1 LTISY
6 LRFTLQTVD
15 KKYGIYGSKIMRSGK
30 YINQLKGELQYK
42 AFMPNFLPFAIQSDD
57 EFQTL
62 LSRADLALGRLDGI
76 AETLPDADFFIL
88 MYIRK
93 EATLSSQVEGTQAT
107 FADVLKA
114 EAKVGD
120 LEIRKDVDEILNYIK
135 AMNYGLERLKTFP
148 LSLRL
153 IKDIHK
159 ILLEGVRGEG
169 KEPGEF
175 RKSQNW
181 IGGTSIQR
189 ASFVPSPPQEIMS
202 LLDNFEKFL
211 YDKSPMPILLK
222 TGLLHTQFENIHPF
236 LDGNGRI
243 GRLLIT
249 FYLCQQKI
257 LDKPLLYLSD
267 FFKRYRQEY
276 YDRLNAFH
284 EKDDIEGWLKFFLE
298 GVAVTAEQAVE
309 TSKKILKLRGDGL
322 NKISS
327 LGRSTPKATLVFNSL
342 FHTPLITIK
351 DVERIAELKNPNA
364 LALVNKLV
372 RLEIL
377 EETTGRKRNKVFAYR
392 QYIKLFD

>member
-1 LTISY
+1 MTISY

>member
-1 LTISY
+1 
-6 LRFTLQTVD
+6 
-15 KKYGIYGSKIMRSGK
+15 MRSGK

-42 AFMPNFLPFAIQSDD
+42 AFVPNFLPFEIKSDD
-57 EFQTL
+57 ELQSL
-62 LSRADLALGRLDGI
+62 LSRADLALGRLDEI
-76 AETLPDADFFIL
+76 AETLPDVDFFIL

-114 EAKVGD
+114 EAKVEG
-120 LEIRKDVDEILNYIK
+120 LEIHKDVDEILNYIK
-135 AMNYGLERLKTFP
+135 AMNYGLDRLKSFP

-153 IKDIHK
+153 IKEIHK
-159 ILLEGVRGEG
+159 MLLEGVRGEG
-169 KEPGEF
+169 REPGEF

-181 IGGTSIQR
+181 VGGTTIQR
-189 ASFVPSPPQEIMS
+189 ASFVPVPPQEIIN

-211 YDKSPMPILLK
+211 HDKSPLPILLK
-222 TGLLHTQFENIHPF
+222 TGLLHAQFENIHPF

-249 FYLCQQKI
+249 LYLCQQKI

-267 FFKRYRQEY
+267 FFKEYRQEY
-276 YDRLNAFH
+276 YDRISAFH

-298 GVAVTAEQAVE
+298 GVARTAEQAVE
-309 TSKKILKLRGDGL
+309 TSKKILKLRRDDL

-327 LGRSTPKATLVFNSL
+327 LGRSVYKATLVFNSL
-342 FHTPLITIK
+342 FHTPLATIK
-351 DVERIAELKNPNA
+351 DIEKITGLKNPNA

-372 RLEIL
+372 KLEIL
-377 EETTGRKRNKVFAYR
+377 KEVTGRKRNKVFSYQ

>member
-1 LTISY
+1 
-6 LRFTLQTVD
+6 
-15 KKYGIYGSKIMRSGK
+15 MRSGK

-42 AFMPNFLPFAIQSDD
+42 AFVPNFLPFGIESDD
-57 EFQTL
+57 ELQSL
-62 LSRADLALGRLDGI
+62 LSKADLALGRLDGI
-76 AETLPDADFFIL
+76 AETLPDVDFFIL

-107 FADVLKA
+107 FTDVLRT
-114 EAKVGD
+114 EAKIED
-120 LEIRKDVDEILNYIK
+120 LESHKDVDEILNYIK
-135 AMNYGLERLKTFP
+135 AMNYGLERLKSFP

-153 IKDIHK
+153 IKEIHK

-169 KEPGEF
+169 REPGEF

-181 IGGTSIQR
+181 IGGTTIQR
-189 ASFVPSPPQEIMS
+189 ASFVPTPPQEIIAS
-202 LLDNFEKFL
+202 LDNFEKFL
-211 YDKSPMPILLK
+211 HDKSLMPILLK
-222 TGLLHTQFENIHPF
+222 IGLLHAQFENIHPF

-257 LDKPLLYLSD
+257 LDRPLLYLSD

-276 YDRLNAFH
+276 YDCLNAFH

-298 GVAVTAEQAVE
+298 GVAVTAKQAVE
-309 TSKKILKLRGDGL
+309 TSKKILKLREGDIK
-322 NKISS
+322 KILT
-327 LGRSTPKATLVFNSL
+327 LGRSTPKANLVFNSL
-342 FHTPLITIK
+342 FHTPLTTIK
-351 DVERIAELKNPNA
+351 DVERITGLQNPNA

-372 RLEIL
+372 KLEIIK
-377 EETTGRKRNKVFAYR
+377 EITGRKRNKVFAYQ

>member
-1 LTISY
+1 M
-6 LRFTLQTVD
+6 D
-15 KKYGIYGSKIMRSGK
+15 SKIMRSGK
-30 YINQLKGELQYK
+30 YMNHLKGELQYK
-42 AFMPNFLPFAIQSDD
+42 AFVPNFLPFEIKSDAELQS
-57 EFQTL
+57 L
-62 LSRADLALGRLDGI
+62 LSKADLALGRLDGI
-76 AETLPDADFFIL
+76 AETLPDVDFFIL
-88 MYIRK
+88 MYIKK

-114 EAKVGD
+114 EVRVED
-120 LEIRKDVDEILNYIK
+120 LEIHKDVDEILNYIE
-135 AMNYGLERLKTFP
+135 AMNSGLEKLKNFP

-153 IKDIHK
+153 IKEIHK
-159 ILLEGVRGEG
+159 ILLAGVRGEG
-169 KEPGEF
+169 REPGEF

-181 IGGTSIQR
+181 IGGTTIQS
-189 ASFVPSPPQEIMS
+189 ASFVPPPPQKIMV

-222 TGLLHTQFENIHPF
+222 TGLIHAQFENIHPF

-249 FYLCQQKI
+249 FYLCQQKT
-257 LDKPLLYLSD
+257 LDRPLLYLSD

-276 YDRLNAFH
+276 YDRINAFH

-309 TSKKILKLRGDGL
+309 TSKKIIKLREDNL
-322 NKISS
+322 KKILT

-342 FHTPLITIK
+342 FHTPLIAIK
-351 DVERIAELKNPNA
+351 DVEKITDLKNPNA

-372 RLEIL
+372 KLGIL
-377 EETTGRKRNKVFAYR
+377 KETTGKKRNKIFAYQ

>member
-1 LTISY
+1 
-6 LRFTLQTVD
+6 
-15 KKYGIYGSKIMRSGK
+15 MRSGR
-30 YINQLKGELQYK
+30 YINQQKGESQYK
-42 AFMPNFLPFAIQSDD
+42 AFVPNFLPFEIKSDD
-57 EFQTL
+57 EFQSL
-62 LSRADLALGRLDGI
+62 LSKADLALGRLDGI
-76 AETLPDADFFIL
+76 AETLPDVDFFIL

-114 EAKVGD
+114 EAKVEN

-135 AMNYGLERLKTFP
+135 AMNYGVGRLKSFP

-153 IKDIHK
+153 IKEIHK
-159 ILLEGVRGEG
+159 ILLEGVRGAG
-169 KEPGEF
+169 REPGEF

-181 IGGTSIQR
+181 IGGTTIQR
-189 ASFVPSPPQEIMS
+189 ASFIPVPPQEIIVS
-202 LLDNFEKFL
+202 LNNFEKFL
-211 YDKSPMPILLK
+211 HEKSLMPILVR
-222 TGLLHTQFENIHPF
+222 TGLLHAQFENIHPF

-249 FYLCQQKI
+249 FYLCQQKT
-257 LDKPLLYLSD
+257 LDKPLLYLSE
-267 FFKRYRQEY
+267 FFKKYRQEY

-309 TSKKILKLRGDGL
+309 TSKKILKLRKEGL
-322 NKISS
+322 KKILS
-327 LGRSTPKATLVFNSL
+327 LGRSTPKATLIFDSL
-342 FHTPLITIK
+342 FHTPFVTIK
-351 DVERIAELKNPNA
+351 NVERITGLKNPNA

-372 RLEIL
+372 KLDIL
-377 EETTGRKRNKVFAYR
+377 KEVTGRKRNKVFAYQ

>member
-284 EKDDIEGWLKFFLE
+284 EKDDIEGWLRFFLE

>member
-1 LTISY
+1 
-6 LRFTLQTVD
+6 
-15 KKYGIYGSKIMRSGK
+15 MRSGK

-42 AFMPNFLPFAIQSDD
+42 AFVPNFLPFVIESDD
-57 EFQTL
+57 ELQSL
-62 LSRADLALGRLDGI
+62 LSKADLALGRLDGI
-76 AETLPDADFFIL
+76 AETLPDVDFFIL

-107 FADVLKA
+107 FADVLRV
-114 EAKVGD
+114 EAKIED
-120 LEIRKDVDEILNYIK
+120 LESHKDVDEILNYIK
-135 AMNYGLERLKTFP
+135 AMNYGLERLKSFP

-153 IKDIHK
+153 IKEIHK

-169 KEPGEF
+169 REPGEF

-181 IGGTSIQR
+181 IGGTTIQR
-189 ASFVPSPPQEIMS
+189 ASFVPTPPQEIIAS
-202 LLDNFEKFL
+202 LDNFEKFL
-211 YDKSPMPILLK
+211 HDKSLMPILLK
-222 TGLLHTQFENIHPF
+222 IGLLHAQFENIHPF

-257 LDKPLLYLSD
+257 LDRPLLYLSD

-276 YDRLNAFH
+276 YDCLNAFH

-298 GVAVTAEQAVE
+298 GVAVTAKQAVE
-309 TSKKILKLRGDGL
+309 TSKKILKLREGDIK
-322 NKISS
+322 KILT
-327 LGRSTPKATLVFNSL
+327 LGRSTPKANLVFNSL
-342 FHTPLITIK
+342 FHTPLTTIK
-351 DVERIAELKNPNA
+351 DVERITGLQNPNA

-372 RLEIL
+372 NLEIL
-377 EETTGRKRNKVFAYR
+377 KEITGRKRNKVFAYQ

>member
-1 LTISY
+1 
-6 LRFTLQTVD
+6 
-15 KKYGIYGSKIMRSGK
+15 MRSGK